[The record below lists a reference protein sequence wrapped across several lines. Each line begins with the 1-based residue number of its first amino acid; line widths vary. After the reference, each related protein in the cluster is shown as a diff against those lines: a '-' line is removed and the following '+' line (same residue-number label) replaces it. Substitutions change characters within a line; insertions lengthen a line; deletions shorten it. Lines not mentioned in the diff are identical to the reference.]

1 MSNFAG
7 ARRAPNV
14 SQYLANLNT
23 IPSQQ
28 EMAAQQA
35 DFDLGNDGLDFLTN
49 TEFFDFDASTFGN
62 GLTGG
67 DFSAAASA
75 PALPSAAN
83 GAAVA
88 GRLRQNTSGEST
100 RTYADEIVT
109 APSYQFSEFQT
120 YPPSM
125 VNSPS
130 ALSPS
135 TPITLAAFHASHP
148 ASKRKAS
155 TALIADLE
163 EQSRN
168 VAEEDK
174 RRRNTAASARFRVKK
189 KQREQA
195 LEKQTKEMTEK
206 VSSLE
211 GKVQQLEMEN
221 KWLKGLITEKSDKK
235 GMEEQFRMFRV
246 QREEAERVRKV
257 AERERS
263 LETRDDG
270 VGTEE
275 DAEAE
280 MEE

>member
-49 TEFFDFDASTFGN
+49 TEFFDFDASTFGS

-88 GRLRQNTSGEST
+88 
-100 RTYADEIVT
+100 

-195 LEKQTKEMTEK
+195 LEKQTKEMSEK

-257 AERERS
+257 AERERC